1 MDRYEHLTQFIQR
14 VVSDTRLKPVH
25 ISLTMALCH
34 EWTTGPLQQPYR
46 ISRRILMSNS
56 RIRSKATYHKALKDL
71 QLFGYIK
78 YSPSY
83 HPRKA
88 SAVEMLSDTLTLNQD
103 DHG

>member
-1 MDRYEHLTQFIQR
+1 M
-14 VVSDTRLKPVH
+14 
-25 ISLTMALCH
+25 C
-34 EWTTGPLQQPYR
+34 
-46 ISRRILMSNS
+46 NS

-88 SAVEMLSDTLTLNQD
+88 SEVEMLSDALTIND
-103 DHG
+103 AEHA